1 MCGCICPSRLRRPPP
16 LQKKKEKQQLTR
28 RGGEAARGRSEGG
41 EGTFARLRLFG
52 REVLP
57 AHLSARPPAAPH
69 TRRRRR
75 INRPRRAQEGRC
87 NTQQPLIA
95 GSEVSVMSLIHNIR
109 HVPRYRSQFKE
120 YIVLISVFF
129 GDVLLWLSSCFP
141 LLRFI
146 LASAVREVRGVR
158 AAEAITRICVT
169 F

>member
-1 MCGCICPSRLRRPPP
+1 MGQFLRSPPRTRRGGGNVRLHMSLQIEPPP
-16 LQKKKEKQQLTR
+16 SPPKKKEKQQLTR
-28 RGGEAARGRSEGG
+28 RGG

-95 GSEVSVMSLIHNIR
+95 GWEVSVMSLIHNIR
-109 HVPRYRSQFKE
+109 HAPRYRSFNANLKNIKFLFLCFLE
-120 YIVLISVFF
+120 MYFCGSRPVFLCSVSF
-129 GDVLLWLSSCFP
+129 SCR
-141 LLRFI
+141 L
-146 LASAVREVRGVR
+146 
-158 AAEAITRICVT
+158 
-169 F
+169 

>member
-1 MCGCICPSRLRRPPP
+1 MWDNFLGARRERGGGGEMCGCICPSRLSRPPP
-16 LQKKKEKQQLTR
+16 PPKKKRKTAANETR
-28 RGGEAARGRSEGG
+28 RGGSAGEERGG

-69 TRRRRR
+69 TRGRRR

-109 HVPRYRSQFKE
+109 HVQRYRSFNANLKN
-120 YIVLISVFF
+120 I
-129 GDVLLWLSSCFP
+129 
-141 LLRFI
+141 
-146 LASAVREVRGVR
+146 
-158 AAEAITRICVT
+158 
-169 F
+169 

>member
-1 MCGCICPSRLRRPPP
+1 MGQFLRSPPR
-16 LQKKKEKQQLTR
+16 TR
-28 RGGEAARGRSEGG
+28 RGGGNVRLHMSLQIEPPPSPPKKKRKTAANETRRGGSAGEERGG

-95 GSEVSVMSLIHNIR
+95 GWEVSVMSLIHNIR
-109 HVPRYRSQFKE
+109 HAPRYRSFNANLKNIKFLFLCFLE
-120 YIVLISVFF
+120 MYFCGSRPVFLCSVSF
-129 GDVLLWLSSCFP
+129 SCR
-141 LLRFI
+141 L
-146 LASAVREVRGVR
+146 
-158 AAEAITRICVT
+158 
-169 F
+169 

>member
-1 MCGCICPSRLRRPPP
+1 MWDNFLGARRERGGGGEMCGCICPSRLSRPPP
-16 LQKKKEKQQLTR
+16 PPKKKRKTAANETR
-28 RGGEAARGRSEGG
+28 RGGSAGEERGG

-109 HVPRYRSQFKE
+109 HVQRYRSFNANLKN
-120 YIVLISVFF
+120 I
-129 GDVLLWLSSCFP
+129 
-141 LLRFI
+141 
-146 LASAVREVRGVR
+146 
-158 AAEAITRICVT
+158 
-169 F
+169 

>member
-1 MCGCICPSRLRRPPP
+1 MGQFLRSPPRTRRGGGNVRLHMSLQIEPPP
-16 LQKKKEKQQLTR
+16 SPPKKKEKQQLTR

-69 TRRRRR
+69 TRGRRR

-95 GSEVSVMSLIHNIR
+95 GWEVSVMSLIHNIR
-109 HVPRYRSQFKE
+109 HAPRYRSFNANLKNIKFLFLCFLE
-120 YIVLISVFF
+120 MCFCGSRPVFLCSVSF
-129 GDVLLWLSSCFP
+129 SCR
-141 LLRFI
+141 L
-146 LASAVREVRGVR
+146 
-158 AAEAITRICVT
+158 
-169 F
+169 

>member
-1 MCGCICPSRLRRPPP
+1 MGQFLRSPPRTRRGGGNVRLHMSLQIEAPPSPP
-16 LQKKKEKQQLTR
+16 KKKEKQQLTR

-109 HVPRYRSQFKE
+109 HVPRYRSFNANLKNIKFLFLCFLE
-120 YIVLISVFF
+120 MCFCGSPVFLCSVSFSRR
-129 GDVLLWLSSCFP
+129 L
-141 LLRFI
+141 
-146 LASAVREVRGVR
+146 
-158 AAEAITRICVT
+158 
-169 F
+169 